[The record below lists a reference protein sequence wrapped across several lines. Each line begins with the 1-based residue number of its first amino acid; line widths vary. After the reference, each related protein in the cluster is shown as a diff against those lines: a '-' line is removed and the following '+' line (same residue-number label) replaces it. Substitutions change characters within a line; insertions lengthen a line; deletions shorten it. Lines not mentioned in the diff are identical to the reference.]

1 MEVKYVKDNDS
12 SIKAGI
18 IYLLFS
24 LFIMASVASYT
35 QLGDSMK
42 IFKSVFEILIIFI
55 TITNLKLKKF
65 KWVEPLILIFII
77 YPLILLGLN
86 IYNLYPFQVV
96 IYVGMLMLNLI
107 FYVCVAEYYHNKL
120 DDFIKVWQ
128 NALFSILV
136 ILLVIYRGISLNV
149 SYMLHATITNNRYGG
164 DLLFQR
170 YSMGFTNVNQLALF
184 SSLLFISSIYF
195 LFKKK
200 RICFSSICLV
210 LSFIFICNSESR
222 SPFVAIGITII
233 FMFFSRIKIKPVRN
247 FFKWMLLFF
256 IIIFSIFFALC
267 VTKGISSMIYQE
279 LNSISSMR
287 LYFSTKALDFVRS
300 VGSIW
305 FGVGPMS
312 TSFVTTEI
320 FGNNLTLDSSIGY
333 NLFSFGIV
341 GTIIIFTY
349 IFLLLLKEFNNNEQ
363 YLVIYFIVY
372 AMFENSIFIPSSLL
386 SCFGC
391 IILFIFMR
399 MRNDS
404 GQ

>member
-1 MEVKYVKDNDS
+1 
-12 SIKAGI
+12 
-18 IYLLFS
+18 
-24 LFIMASVASYT
+24 
-35 QLGDSMK
+35 
-42 IFKSVFEILIIFI
+42 
-55 TITNLKLKKF
+55 
-65 KWVEPLILIFII
+65 
-77 YPLILLGLN
+77 
-86 IYNLYPFQVV
+86 
-96 IYVGMLMLNLI
+96 
-107 FYVCVAEYYHNKL
+107 
-120 DDFIKVWQ
+120 
-128 NALFSILV
+128 
-136 ILLVIYRGISLNV
+136 
-149 SYMLHATITNNRYGG
+149 
-164 DLLFQR
+164 
-170 YSMGFTNVNQLALF
+170 
-184 SSLLFISSIYF
+184 
-195 LFKKK
+195 
-200 RICFSSICLV
+200 
-210 LSFIFICNSESR
+210 
-222 SPFVAIGITII
+222 
-233 FMFFSRIKIKPVRN
+233 
-247 FFKWMLLFF
+247 MLLFF